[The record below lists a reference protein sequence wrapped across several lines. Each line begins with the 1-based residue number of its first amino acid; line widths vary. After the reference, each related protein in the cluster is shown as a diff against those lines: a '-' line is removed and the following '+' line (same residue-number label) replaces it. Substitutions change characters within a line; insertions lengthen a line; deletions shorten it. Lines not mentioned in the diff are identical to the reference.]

1 MSDSDKF
8 LLETIKS
15 FYNDSTHSDVVLDVN
30 GDKYYLLLPLIKKYA
45 PLLHKEIEETP
56 VNPPVTS
63 PELSEV
69 LSNITTLFSKLQNK
83 KSVTLPNISVTKEV
97 ISVVFETMYG
107 KPLEISTNLASVYVL
122 STRFG
127 MDHLTTQCVEKFR
140 KDSVNLDTLL
150 EDYKKVVTSGSP
162 LVKLW
167 AQVLQENLWYF
178 PEDKLMEFVAKLS
191 YDDLFKLLNN
201 PTLESYSDRMYELIV
216 HWNSVNGDTSKMASL
231 LGLVKLENLS
241 IDILTTKVKHNP
253 FVSQEA
259 YINALEMQLNSNH
272 RVNGLTRTMFGIGRL
287 NGYYH
292 NYRLLTKA
300 EVETSKFK
308 DLFVKTYT
316 KFKAIYCLDT
326 FGADVVCCVTH
337 PLIVM
342 DGWWLRM
349 ENDAVDVAKGTMV
362 QLSATNRTAKETLEN
377 ISTIV
382 VGVREIYSSAQNTGL
397 FVWDQI
403 KFD

>member
-178 PEDKLMEFVAKLS
+178 PEDKLM
-191 YDDLFKLLNN
+191 
-201 PTLESYSDRMYELIV
+201 
-216 HWNSVNGDTSKMASL
+216 
-231 LGLVKLENLS
+231 
-241 IDILTTKVKHNP
+241 
-253 FVSQEA
+253 
-259 YINALEMQLNSNH
+259 
-272 RVNGLTRTMFGIGRL
+272 
-287 NGYYH
+287 
-292 NYRLLTKA
+292 
-300 EVETSKFK
+300 
-308 DLFVKTYT
+308 
-316 KFKAIYCLDT
+316 
-326 FGADVVCCVTH
+326 
-337 PLIVM
+337 
-342 DGWWLRM
+342 
-349 ENDAVDVAKGTMV
+349 
-362 QLSATNRTAKETLEN
+362 
-377 ISTIV
+377 
-382 VGVREIYSSAQNTGL
+382 
-397 FVWDQI
+397 
-403 KFD
+403 